1 MGNTAV
7 SELLLV
13 ALFPVLMIAAGA
25 SDVLALR
32 ISNRLVIGIAAA
44 AFPAAWIAG
53 MPLPLFGM
61 HMAVAAGL
69 LAAGYGLFSFGLVG
83 GGDAK
88 LLAAAGL
95 WFGGAGLM
103 QFFIMTAMAGGAL
116 ALALMAWSN
125 FRIHAEILKA
135 PVLGRFG
142 IITPPI
148 PYGFALAIGAVAA
161 YPESWWINQLLQY

>member
-1 MGNTAV
+1 MD
-7 SELLLV
+7 EFLLV
-13 ALFPVLMIAAGA
+13 TVFPVLMIAAGA
-25 SDVLALR
+25 GDVPNLR
-32 ISNRLVIGIAAA
+32 ISNRLIIAIAASV
-44 AFPAAWIAG
+44 FPLAWIAG
-53 MPLPLFGM
+53 MPLPLLGI
-61 HMAVAAGL
+61 HIAVAAGL

-125 FRIHAEILKA
+125 FRIHAEILQA
-135 PVLGRFG
+135 PVFRRFG

-161 YPESWWINQLLQY
+161 YPESWWINQLLQQ